1 MAIPD
6 LSQRLVKEMLDLSDG
21 TRLELAKTAGMS
33 DNEWQETKKY
43 LESNPEEARRWDAYA
58 KNATEIRGHLQTN
71 AFQEYYQSKI
81 GYGDDQVTSKLMSLE
96 RHPEFAH
103 IFEDIKRG
111 GTQAAMQ
118 HYYNEPLMMKLSRAC
133 GGVPEEA
140 RTFLEKV
147 QKTPVTFHEAC
158 KWGNVKAVEEYLAAN
173 GNENID
179 EQDSRG
185 VTALG
190 YAIGANRA
198 AVVKLLLEKKANPT
212 VVDSSNCSGVHYAA
226 AYGRKEMLAYL
237 VSAGGDINGKN
248 TQGQTPLALATKNKQ
263 AASIEWLNSQKATM

>member
-6 LSQRLVKEMLDLSDG
+6 LAQKIVKETLDLSDG
-21 TRLELAKTAGMS
+21 TRLALAKTAGMS

-58 KNATEIRGHLQTN
+58 KNASEIRGHLQTN

-81 GYGDDQVTSKLMSLE
+81 GYGDEQVANKLMSLE

-118 HYYNEPLMMKLSRAC
+118 HYYNEPLMMKLSRAV

-140 RTFLEKV
+140 RDFLEKV

-158 KWGNVKAVEEYLAAN
+158 KWGNIKAVKEYLEAN
-173 GNENID
+173 ADQDID
-179 EQDSRG
+179 EHDARG
-185 VTALG
+185 ASALA
-190 YAIGANRA
+190 YAIGANRTQ
-198 AVVKLLLEKKANPT
+198 VVKLLLENKANPAE
-212 VVDSSNCSGVHYAA
+212 VDSSKCSGVHYAA
-226 AYGRKEMLAYL
+226 AYGRKELLEYL
-237 VSAGGDINGKN
+237 VSAGNSIDAKN
-248 TQGQTPLALATKNKQ
+248 TQGQTPLALAVKNKQ
-263 AASIEWLNSQKATM
+263 AATSEWLKSKMATM